1 MNTSIGQ
8 ALRVLKVVASV
19 VVTAMFVG
27 AAAVSVAT
35 RLGAH
40 DYGIIIQ
47 AILAVGWLGAFLLS
61 LLQQE
66 RHSEWAWALLGLSLA
81 FATAWVIIATMRLVS
96 LSHVPGR

>member
-1 MNTSIGQ
+1 MTSSDRQ
-8 ALRVLKVVASV
+8 VVRVLSVVALV
-19 VVTAMFVG
+19 VVVAMFLG

-35 RLGAH
+35 GLGAH

-47 AILAVGWLGAFLLS
+47 AILAVGSLGAFLLS

-66 RHSEWAWALLGLSLA
+66 RHSKWAWALLGLSLA

-96 LSHVPGR
+96 FSHVPSR